1 MGAGERMAAEIAEQ
15 PAVFASVAARRA
27 ELAAVAERL
36 TAGAPRF
43 ALLAAR
49 GSSDHAA
56 LYTKYLIEVLLQLPA
71 GLVSPSTTTL
81 YGAEPD
87 LTDVLYVTVSQSGGS
102 PDLVE
107 ATRAARE
114 RGALTVAVT
123 NTPGSPLA
131 ETAEHAVSI
140 GAGDELAVAAT
151 KTYPATLLTTYLLVD
166 AARGGSGEAVAGIGE
181 LAAQTLD
188 RSADAAGGAAG
199 RVPPG
204 RRAGRRGRPAPARR
218 RGRDDPPPLLVGDGG
233 RGGAQAR

>member
-1 MGAGERMAAEIAEQ
+1 MPAGERMAAEIAEQ
-15 PAVFASVAARRA
+15 PAVFDALVARRGSLA
-27 ELAAVAERL
+27 EVAERL
-36 TAGAPRF
+36 AARGPRF

-87 LTDVLYVTVSQSGGS
+87 LSGVLYVTVSQSGGS

-107 ATRAARE
+107 ATRVARE
-114 RGALTVAVT
+114 RGALTVAIT

-131 ETAEHAVSI
+131 EAAEHAVSI

-151 KTYPATLLTTYLLVD
+151 KTYTATLLTSYLLVD
-166 AARGGSGEAVAGIGE
+166 
-181 LAAQTLD
+181 
-188 RSADAAGGAAG
+188 
-199 RVPPG
+199 
-204 RRAGRRGRPAPARR
+204 
-218 RGRDDPPPLLVGDGG
+218 
-233 RGGAQAR
+233 